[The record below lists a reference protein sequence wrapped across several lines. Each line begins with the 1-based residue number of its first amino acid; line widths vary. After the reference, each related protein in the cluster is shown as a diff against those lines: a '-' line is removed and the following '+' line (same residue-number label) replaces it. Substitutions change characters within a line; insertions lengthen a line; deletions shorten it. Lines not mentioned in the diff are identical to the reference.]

1 MSNDFYNETGN
12 PSTSSAGAS
21 ALMRAEFALVR
32 AAFDKFPTLTGN
44 GLKVVRVN
52 TGGTALEAVDASTLM
67 SGVSGFSGTVSPSQ
81 ITSNQNNYNP
91 TGWSSATVMR
101 LSTDASRN
109 ITGIYGG
116 SAGRLAVLHNI
127 GSFNFVLKDSDA
139 SSDAENR
146 FALDADLTVRPD
158 WTAVLQYD
166 STSQRWRLW
175 GMQASAFIQTLLD
188 DTTASAARSTLGA
201 TGYSDTRAFGGRLTL
216 ASGTPVMTTDQ
227 TAKTTVYFTPYNGD
241 VIPIYDGTDMVPTTF
256 TELSQATTDT
266 TKSPAAVAANKNY
279 DVFVWNDGGTI
290 RATRGPAWSS
300 DTSRGTGAGTSELV
314 MVAGVYLN
322 ANAITNGPAASRGT
336 YVGTIRSNGSSQIDW
351 KLGSAAA
358 GGGEA
363 FLGVWNMYNRVSVMP
378 AVQDT
383 TDSWTYQS
391 TTIRSMNNSATNR
404 ISFVRGL
411 DEDGV
416 WAQNSI
422 GTSSSGSGDLGI
434 ASIGLDSTTAN
445 AANSAATQSSAA
457 GAANTF
463 AFLYPS
469 YAGLPGI
476 GIHYLQCLERCV
488 GVVAVVTF
496 FGDEGAPTVARQQFT
511 AKLRA

>member
-216 ASGTPVMTTDQ
+216 ASGTPVMTE
-227 TAKTTVYFTPYNGD
+227 TALPRRPLV
-241 VIPIYDGTDMVPTTF
+241 
-256 TELSQATTDT
+256 S
-266 TKSPAAVAANKNY
+266 
-279 DVFVWNDGGTI
+279 
-290 RATRGPAWSS
+290 RCTRTMP
-300 DTSRGTGAGTSELV
+300 
-314 MVAGVYLN
+314 
-322 ANAITNGPAASRGT
+322 
-336 YVGTIRSNGSSQIDW
+336 
-351 KLGSAAA
+351 SAAPVA
-358 GGGEA
+358 CC
-363 FLGVWNMYNRVSVMP
+363 WRQIQP
-378 AVQDT
+378 A
-383 TDSWTYQS
+383 
-391 TTIRSMNNSATNR
+391 
-404 ISFVRGL
+404 
-411 DEDGV
+411 
-416 WAQNSI
+416 I
-422 GTSSSGSGDLGI
+422 G
-434 ASIGLDSTTAN
+434 
-445 AANSAATQSSAA
+445 
-457 GAANTF
+457 
-463 AFLYPS
+463 
-469 YAGLPGI
+469 
-476 GIHYLQCLERCV
+476 
-488 GVVAVVTF
+488 
-496 FGDEGAPTVARQQFT
+496 
-511 AKLRA
+511 